1 MMQPIKKNSYLLLA
15 AAFLFAATENTFAQ
29 MRPALHFTPEK
40 NWTNDPNGLVYHR
53 GKYHLFYQY
62 NPFGMKWG
70 HMSWGHAVSKDL
82 IRWEHLPVALQEYK
96 NDDGTHT
103 MFFSGTAVADKN
115 NTAGFALK
123 KGQTP
128 LIAIYTAHTDSAG
141 HGIGQRQSMA
151 YSLDGITFKRY
162 EKNPLIDLGTKD
174 FRDPKVFWH
183 EPSNQWIMLV
193 AQPLDF
199 LLQLYGSP
207 NLREWKLLSTFGNIG
222 DKSKIWECPDIFELP
237 VENEPGVKK
246 WIVTL
251 SGGHPQQNNYL
262 AMQYFT
268 GRFDGKQ
275 FIADQ
280 QEYPLYLDHGKDYYA
295 GIIFNN
301 MPAADP
307 RKIMVGWANC
317 WEYANDIPA
326 DTFRGQMAIPREIF
340 LYKDTNGAYKLRTL
354 PVKELNAYRKKLLL
368 NAPHLEVNGTKQLNM
383 VNENVLD
390 ISFILDPKQAEKAG
404 ISVLKHG
411 DNETMI
417 YYNKKDNTLKIDRTN
432 SGNVSFS
439 KKFPGIESV
448 PLPDVKDGIP
458 IRILADKNIV
468 EVFVNNGRQVMT
480 DLVFPLSGNCTAAFF
495 TEGGGAVFRNVK
507 IWRMKK

>member
-1 MMQPIKKNSYLLLA
+1 MKKTILLLLA
-15 AAFLFAATENTFAQ
+15 AVALLAAGENTFAQ
-29 MRPALHFTPEK
+29 MRPSLHFTPEK
-40 NWTNDPNGLVYHR
+40 NWTNDPNGLVFYD

-82 IRWEHLPVALQEYK
+82 IHWEHLPVALQEYK
-96 NDDGTHT
+96 NENGTHT
-103 MFFSGTAVADKN
+103 MFFSGTAVADNN
-115 NTAGFALK
+115 NTAGFASK

-128 LIAIYTAHTDSAG
+128 LVAIYTEHIDSAG

-151 YSLDGITFKRY
+151 YSLDGISFKRY
-162 EKNPLIDLGTKD
+162 ENNPLIDLGTKD

-183 EPSNQWIMLV
+183 EPSKQWIMLV

-199 LLQLYGSP
+199 MLQFYGSA
-207 NLREWKLLSTFGNIG
+207 NLREWKLLSAFGNMG

-251 SGGHPQQNNYL
+251 SGGHPQQHNYL

-268 GRFDGKQ
+268 GSFDGKQ
-275 FIADQ
+275 FIADK

-301 MPAADP
+301 MPTTDS

-326 DTFRGQMAIPREIF
+326 DTFRGQMAIPRELF
-340 LYKDTNGAYKLRTL
+340 LYKNSNGAYKLRTL

-368 NAPHLEVNGTKQLNM
+368 NTPHLAVNGTKQLNM
-383 VNENVLD
+383 VNENILD
-390 ISFILDPKQAEKAG
+390 ISFILDPMQAEKAG

-411 DNETMI
+411 DKETLI
-417 YYNKKDNTLKIDRTN
+417 YYNKQDNTLKIDRTN
-432 SGNVSFS
+432 SGHVAFS
-439 KKFPGIESV
+439 KRFPSIESV
-448 PLPDVKDGIP
+448 PLPDVKNGIP

-468 EVFVNNGRQVMT
+468 EVFVNNGKQVMT
-480 DLVFPLSGNCTAAFF
+480 DLVFPLSVNNTAAFF
-495 TEGGGAVFRNVK
+495 ADGGGAIFRDIK
-507 IWRMKK
+507 IWSMKK